1 MQISPGLL
9 GGLVLYRFDPWPKA
23 AILLKLDGCNRVEVA
38 KSLRSTGCGT
48 DQKLRQGCEGYKYWV
63 SSQEGLVVPC
73 ILSIRMFPYVIH

>member
-1 MQISPGLL
+1 MAKGSHFQ
-9 GGLVLYRFDPWPKA
+9 
-23 AILLKLDGCNRVEVA
+23 LKLDGCNTMEVV